1 MKWARRCAWLAR
13 ADALGAL
20 LAAGLVLSGCGMPG
34 APLPPTLNLADPVTD
49 LAATRTGDQVALTW
63 TMPRKNTDK
72 LLLKGDVQVR
82 VCRREGTAGSCV
94 AARELQVAPGAAG
107 AFNETLPPTL
117 AAGEPCGLTYFV
129 ELRNRNGRSAGLS
142 NGAVVLAGEAPA
154 PVAGLNAEVRKAGVV
169 LRWTPAAQEPAAT
182 AIRLR
187 RKLLTPAPVKRD
199 SERREPNGGQL
210 GGALAP
216 APEPTEQN
224 LLVETSAQSPGRAQ
238 DLDARFGETY
248 EYRAQRVTR
257 VPVDGQELELDG
269 PLTAPLQ
276 VEVKDVFP
284 PAMPAG
290 LAAVAI
296 AGENGGAPS
305 IDLSWQPDTEAD
317 LAGYIVYRREGGED
331 WQRISPAQPVIG
343 PAFHDA
349 QVLAGHTY
357 SYAVTAIDQ
366 SGHESGRS
374 DVAGDTVP
382 RP

>member
-238 DLDARFGETY
+238 DQDARFGETY
-248 EYRAQRVTR
+248 E
-257 VPVDGQELELDG
+257 
-269 PLTAPLQ
+269 
-276 VEVKDVFP
+276 
-284 PAMPAG
+284 
-290 LAAVAI
+290 
-296 AGENGGAPS
+296 
-305 IDLSWQPDTEAD
+305 
-317 LAGYIVYRREGGED
+317 
-331 WQRISPAQPVIG
+331 
-343 PAFHDA
+343 
-349 QVLAGHTY
+349 
-357 SYAVTAIDQ
+357 
-366 SGHESGRS
+366 
-374 DVAGDTVP
+374 
-382 RP
+382 